1 MEQVGDDVGD
11 DLRVSVVGH
20 TPRFGA
26 FGVVMVYERHT
37 GRSTLCVLEIRRL
50 RDCEPGHDGT
60 VRLDCAVLQV
70 GIVKRLRG
78 EGGDGGV
85 HAILRVEHDGWDV

>member
-1 MEQVGDDVGD
+1 MEQVGDNVGD
-11 DLRVSVVGH
+11 DLRISVVGH

-50 RDCEPGHDGT
+50 RDCEPGHDRA
-60 VRLDCAVLQV
+60 VRLDCAVFQV
-70 GIVKRLRG
+70 GIVERLRG